1 MFHWTEPG
9 RLASRSLWREDSGAT
24 SRVSMSLQPQE
35 RATTT
40 CHLSADEEGSVQCEE
55 GSVAAAYLCQSV
67 APWWAPPLLSTLTS
81 PPNAVLTAGSS
92 SVAAATVS
100 HDEPPL

>member
-1 MFHWTEPG
+1 MA
-9 RLASRSLWREDSGAT
+9 RRSFWREDSGAI
-24 SRVSMSLQPQE
+24 SRVSMSLQQQE

-40 CHLSADEEGSVQCEE
+40 CHLSADEEGSVQCEEGSVQCEE

-81 PPNAVLTAGSS
+81 PPSAVLTAGSA

-100 HDEPPL
+100 HDDEPPL